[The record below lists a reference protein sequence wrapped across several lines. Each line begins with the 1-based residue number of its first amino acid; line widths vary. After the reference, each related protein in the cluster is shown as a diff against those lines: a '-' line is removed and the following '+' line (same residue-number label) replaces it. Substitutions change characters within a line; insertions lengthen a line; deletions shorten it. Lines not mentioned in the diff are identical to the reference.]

1 MRACQAEDGFN
12 PFQSISSI
20 RDIRFSATNGT
31 LKPTTDKGVS
41 MSQATTTGAPE
52 GTVKIETTL
61 TMSVTDIARTKLQ
74 EFLGEKP
81 LSAVGV
87 RISVQAGGC
96 SGASYGMEF
105 AETPEAGEVTLN
117 ANGVKLFVHPMHASM
132 LNGISIDF
140 VDELMGGGFK
150 IGNPNAT
157 GGCGCGK
164 SFSA

>member
-1 MRACQAEDGFN
+1 MA
-12 PFQSISSI
+12 QS
-20 RDIRFSATNGT
+20 
-31 LKPTTDKGVS
+31 
-41 MSQATTTGAPE
+41 TTTPPE
-52 GTVKIETTL
+52 TAGVGSIKIEQTL
-61 TMSVTDIARTKLQ
+61 TMSVTDGARKKLQ
-74 EFLGEKP
+74 EFLGDKP
-81 LSAVGV
+81 LSSVGV

-105 AETPEAGEVTLN
+105 AEAPEPGEQTLT
-117 ANGVKLFVHPMHASM
+117 ANGVKLFVHPQFASM
-132 LNGISIDF
+132 LNGITVDF